1 MLTTLLLLP
10 LALAD
15 DPTLAAPV
23 SAVVAREPA
32 ALSLRAAGLGRV
44 SVDACAPFELERQV
58 EGRWV
63 PQPAAACPKP
73 MTALSFADETTLSVT
88 VPSPGTWRVK
98 VAWGTGCKADRPFVE
113 AACGALGFA
122 TSPPFEVKA
131 APTPG

>member
-1 MLTTLLLLP
+1 MLTTLLLP

-15 DPTLAAPV
+15 EPTLSGPAA
-23 SAVVAREPA
+23 AVVAGEPA

-44 SVDACAPFELERQV
+44 AMDACAPFELERQV
-58 EGRWV
+58 DGRWA
-63 PQPAAACPKP
+63 PQPATSCPKP
-73 MTALSFADETTLSVT
+73 MTALSFAEETTLSFT

-122 TSPPFEVKA
+122 TSPPFEVKP
-131 APTPG
+131 APAPG